1 MSSLRFLIDVN
12 AGLAVAHSLQ
22 RGGHD
27 VTFAGDIDWRMPD
40 SDMLSLAHDEQRI
53 ILTMDTDFGELV
65 YHSRQPHAG
74 VLLLRM
80 PGANCEDKI
89 RVVQEIVHRYGEQ
102 LPNHFCVYRQG
113 RLRIRP

>member
-1 MSSLRFLIDVN
+1 
-12 AGLAVAHSLQ
+12 
-22 RGGHD
+22 
-27 VTFAGDIDWRMPD
+27 
-40 SDMLSLAHDEQRI
+40 MLFLAHNEERI

-65 YHSRQPHAG
+65 YHSQQPHAG

-80 PGANCEDKI
+80 PGANRDEKVQ
-89 RVVQEIVHRYGEQ
+89 VVQQIASRYGDQ

>member
-12 AGLAVAHSLQ
+12 VGLAVARSLQ
-22 RGGHD
+22 RGGYD
-27 VTFAGDIDWRMPD
+27 VTFAGDVDWCMPD

-53 ILTMDTDFGELV
+53 ILTMDTGFGELV

-80 PGANCEDKI
+80 PGADREDKI
-89 RVVQEIVHRYGEQ
+89 RIVQEIVDRYGEQ
-102 LPNHFCVYRQG
+102 LPNRFCVYRQG

>member
-1 MSSLRFLIDVN
+1 MSLPRFLVDVNVGLSVAESLRD
-12 AGLAVAHSLQ
+12 S
-22 RGGHD
+22 GHD
-27 VTFAGDIDWRMPD
+27 ATFAGEVDWRMPD
-40 SDMLSLAHDEQRI
+40 RDMLSLAHDEQRI

-80 PGANCEDKI
+80 PGANRDEKVQ
-89 RVVQEIVHRYGEQ
+89 VVQEIVSRYGDQ